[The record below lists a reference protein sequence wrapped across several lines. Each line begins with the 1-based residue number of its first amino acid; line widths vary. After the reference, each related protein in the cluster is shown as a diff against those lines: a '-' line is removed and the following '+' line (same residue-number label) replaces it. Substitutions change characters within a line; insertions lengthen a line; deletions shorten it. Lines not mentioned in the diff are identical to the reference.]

1 MSEKR
6 YGNPLL
12 AKIMAVVRTDRPRLP
27 ASQPYFNRIERVP
40 AGRYAELWFRTAG
53 CTWDKQG
60 GCTMCNYGASQRPS
74 AEETAAAVRIGLDE
88 LPTPIEELMIS
99 PSGSML
105 DPVEV
110 DPDLRRQIYA
120 MASLHDTRKF
130 LIETRSEYVTD
141 ETMSELRAS
150 QPASRTV
157 TIEIGLESAD
167 PWKLRYCI
175 NKGHGVEDFIRAAE
189 VARRHG
195 VEVYANICLG
205 TAFLAPSEALD
216 DTYNSAM
223 WALEN
228 GAHHV
233 VLFPLHIKPYTLLDV
248 LARDGRYSAVSLWS
262 LVEVLNRFDTTL
274 LHRVEIAWYRSYYDT
289 QTKIRKSPST
299 CPQCHQAV
307 VALLDDYRARQ
318 QRDAVDK
325 LVNYQCDCRL
335 QWQTTLT
342 PPTEPLPSRV
352 MREYHALARS
362 LGLSE
367 FLARHSPDF
376 FDTLAAGSASGGQ
389 EVRRCST

>member
-1 MSEKR
+1 MSEQG

-12 AKIMAVVRTDRPRLP
+12 AKVMAVVRTDRPKLLV
-27 ASQPYFNRIERVP
+27 SQPYFNRIERVP
-40 AGRYAELWFRTAG
+40 AGQYAELWFRTAG
-53 CTWDKQG
+53 CSWDKQG

-74 AEETAAAVRIGLDE
+74 TEEAATAVRNGLRD

-105 DPVEV
+105 DPIEV

-120 MASLHDTRKF
+120 MASKHNTKKF

-141 ETMSELRAS
+141 ETMSELRDS
-150 QPASRTV
+150 QPFNRVV

-175 NKGHGVEDFIRAAE
+175 NKGHGVEDFVRAAE

-205 TAFLAPSEALD
+205 TAFLTPLEALE
-216 DTYNSAM
+216 DTYASAL

-228 GAHHV
+228 GAGHV

-248 LARDGRYSAVSLWS
+248 LARDDRYHTVSLWS
-262 LVEVLNRFDTTL
+262 LVEVLNRFHPSL

-289 QTKIRKSPST
+289 EAKIRKSPST
-299 CPQCHQAV
+299 CPVCHDAV
-307 VALLDDYRARQ
+307 VALLDNYRATQ
-318 QRDAVDK
+318 MRDAVER
-325 LVNYQCDCRL
+325 LVNFECDCRQ
-335 QWQTTLT
+335 QWLSTLT
-342 PPTEPLPSRV
+342 PSTEPLLLRV
-352 MREYHALARS
+352 SREYRALADS
-362 LGLSE
+362 YGISELLGRRLPE
-367 FLARHSPDF
+367 FF
-376 FDTLAAGSASGGQ
+376 EGSQADSAQDRQ
-389 EVRRCST
+389 EPPRCST

>member
-1 MSEKR
+1 MPEQS

-12 AKIMAVVRTDRPRLP
+12 AKVMAVVRTDRPKLP

-74 AEETAAAVRIGLDE
+74 VEETAAAVRMGLKE

-105 DPVEV
+105 DPTEV

-120 MASLHDTRKF
+120 MASIYDTSKF
-130 LIETRSEYVTD
+130 LVETRSEYVTD
-141 ETMSELRAS
+141 ETMAELRSS
-150 QPASRTV
+150 QPAGRTV

-175 NKGHGVEDFIRAAE
+175 NKGHGVEDFTRAAE

-205 TAFLAPSEALD
+205 TAFLAPSEAIE
-216 DTYNSAM
+216 DTHASAI

-228 GAHHV
+228 GASHV

-248 LARDGRYSAVSLWS
+248 LAQDGRYSAVSLWS
-262 LVEVLNRFDTTL
+262 LVEVLNRFDAAM

-289 QTKIRKSPST
+289 DAKIRKSPST
-299 CPQCHQAV
+299 CPKCHDAV
-307 VALLDDYRARQ
+307 VSLLDGYRAQ
-318 QRDAVDK
+318 QTRAAVDK
-325 LVNYQCDCRL
+325 LVNYQCSCQL
-335 QWQTTLT
+335 QWRSTLT
-342 PPTEPLPSRV
+342 PPTESLSSRV
-352 MREYHALARS
+352 LREYHALAES
-362 LGLSE
+362 FGLSE
-367 FLARHSPDF
+367 MLERHPPDF
-376 FDTLAAGSASGGQ
+376 CDPPAMESASGGQ
-389 EVRRCST
+389 GARRCST